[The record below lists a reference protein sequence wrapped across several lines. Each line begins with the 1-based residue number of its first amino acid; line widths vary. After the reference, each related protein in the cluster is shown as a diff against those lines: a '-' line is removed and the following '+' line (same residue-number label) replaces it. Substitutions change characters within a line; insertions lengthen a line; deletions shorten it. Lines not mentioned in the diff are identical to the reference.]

1 MTYIK
6 IIAFFGALFITIN
19 DLMAQDNYS
28 LSSQTITI
36 NGTSNLHNWNERIE
50 KISGKSDVRQ
60 ASDKSL
66 SIQTL
71 NIVVQVNSL
80 KSDESG
86 MISRTFKALKG
97 DRYPEITLM
106 LTEPVANIPY
116 GANAYPAYAK
126 GRLTIAGVTR
136 SIIIPVKIT
145 LNEDKKIIIDGTQQ
159 IKMTDYGIDPPTAL
173 LGMLKTR
180 DIVTINFKTSFSSLN

>member
-1 MTYIK
+1 MTPIK
-6 IIAFFGALFITIN
+6 ITALVLGLFIATN
-19 DLMAQDNYS
+19 NLMAQDNYS
-28 LSSQTITI
+28 LSTQTVTI
-36 NGTSNLHNWNERIE
+36 NGTSNLHNWSERVE
-50 KISGKSDVRQ
+50 KISGKGDVKQ
-60 ASDKSL
+60 ASDKSISL
-66 SIQTL
+66 ETL
-71 NIVVQVNSL
+71 NIIVQVNSI

-86 MISRTFKALKG
+86 MITRTYKALKG
-97 DRYPEITLM
+97 DKYPEITLT

-116 GANAYPAYAK
+116 GANAYPVSAK

-136 SIIIPVKIT
+136 PIIIPVKIT
-145 LNEDKKIIIDGTQQ
+145 CNGDKKIIIDGVQQ